1 MKLSIIFKFSILLDH
16 LLLHILLLLLLLLLR
31 TSFVSAD
38 DHGNQRNTLMTL
50 NNSSVAGDDSSP
62 PSSDSSFSHL
72 TPVFLVVGVVA
83 FVVLLFFF
91 IMYYKKYTNLKK
103 QMLIKKNNNNNNILA
118 TDNHDHDH
126 ERALIKDVEKNT
138 EIVVVKDY
146 HHHPHQEEEEEEEG
160 GEDMRGDL
168 IFMNGRAETGTGTK
182 TTENDHHFELDDLLK
197 ASAEG
202 LGKGNF
208 GNCYRAMMERGP
220 IVVVKR
226 LRDLKPLSKQEFV
239 TILRGIAELKHP
251 NLLPL
256 LGYYYSK
263 DEKLL
268 LYKFASHGNA
278 QNRLHGTLLN
288 PIPLDFL
295 NLSKDIVISVI
306 N

>member
-16 LLLHILLLLLLLLLR
+16 LLRHLLLLLLLLR
-31 TSFVSAD
+31 TNFISA
-38 DHGNQRNTLMTL
+38 DHGNQRNTLIMTTLKVTL
-50 NNSSVAGDDSSP
+50 NNSSVAEDDSSPPSTP

-72 TPVFLVVGVVA
+72 TPVFLIVGVVA

-91 IMYYKKYTNLKK
+91 ITYYKKYTNLKK

-146 HHHPHQEEEEEEEG
+146 RHHQHQEEEEEVEE

-168 IFMNGRAETGTGTK
+168 IFMNGRTETGGTK
-182 TTENDHHFELDDLLK
+182 TENDHHFELDDLLK

-226 LRDLKPLSKQEFV
+226 LRDLKPLSKEEFV
-239 TILRGIAELKHP
+239 KILRGIAELKHP

-278 QNRLHGTLLN
+278 HNRLHGTHLN

-295 NLSKDIVISVI
+295 NLS
-306 N
+306 

>member
-16 LLLHILLLLLLLLLR
+16 LLLHLLLLLLLLR
-31 TSFVSAD
+31 TNFISAN
-38 DHGNQRNTLMTL
+38 HGDERNTLMTL
-50 NNSSVAGDDSSP
+50 NNSSVAEDDSSPPSTP

-72 TPVFLVVGVVA
+72 TPVFLIVGVVA

-91 IMYYKKYTNLKK
+91 ITYYKKYTNLKK
-103 QMLIKKNNNNNNILA
+103 QMLIKKNNNNNILA

-146 HHHPHQEEEEEEEG
+146 RHHQHQEEEEEVEE

-168 IFMNGRAETGTGTK
+168 IFMNGRTETGGTK
-182 TTENDHHFELDDLLK
+182 TENDHHFELDDLLK

-226 LRDLKPLSKQEFV
+226 LRDLKPLSKEEFV
-239 TILRGIAELKHP
+239 RILRGIAELKHP

-278 QNRLHGTLLN
+278 HNRLHGTHLN
-288 PIPLDFL
+288 SIPIFKFIRFL
-295 NLSKDIVISVI
+295 KSVI
-306 N
+306 I